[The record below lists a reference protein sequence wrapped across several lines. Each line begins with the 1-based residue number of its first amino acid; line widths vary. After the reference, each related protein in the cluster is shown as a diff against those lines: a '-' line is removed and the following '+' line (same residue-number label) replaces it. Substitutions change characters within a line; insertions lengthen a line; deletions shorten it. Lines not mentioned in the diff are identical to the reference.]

1 MEVSGTPGGD
11 LGGPDARWALGG
23 SFQIQ
28 PPECQRPGVGWGGGL
43 GPPRVPR
50 FPVELGR
57 PNSWGTPLQP
67 NLNCAISGSG
77 LLLFFLTEN
86 PARKARLE
94 PHACTPGRQASRQ
107 VCGLAGKPGSGE
119 WGVCRGPHPIF
130 PPGLDLSLSLPSSLP
145 GETKTRGAPPPPP
158 RQCAMPAQRGLLL
171 GFVCIA
177 PSSPPLLQKLSFTL
191 HTGVSV
197 GSPPTHPDPSCDTP
211 NPWPGVER
219 FPRRG
224 RRGTQCCSLAW
235 EEIKFLALVDF
246 ICS

>member
-158 RQCAMPAQRGLLL
+158 PSVCNASPTGLASRVCLHRSLL
-171 GFVCIA
+171 PPPFAKAFFHIA
-177 PSSPPLLQKLSFTL
+177 HWSLG
-191 HTGVSV
+191 GV
-197 GSPPTHPDPSCDTP
+197 PP
-211 NPWPGVER
+211 NP
-219 FPRRG
+219 PR
-224 RRGTQCCSLAW
+224 S
-235 EEIKFLALVDF
+235 FL
-246 ICS
+246 